1 MPTATLTSKGQ
12 TVIPKTIRDQLGL
25 HPGDTLDFIVQ
36 ESGDVLI
43 RLATEDVRKLKGLL
57 QRPRRVPVS
66 MEDMEQAI
74 RHRQRR
80 EK

>member
-1 MPTATLTSKGQ
+1 MPTATLTSKGK
-12 TVIPKTIRDQLGL
+12 TVIPKTIRDKLGL

-43 RLATEDVRKLKGLL
+43 HPATEDVRKLKGLL

-66 MEDMEQAI
+66 LEDMEQAI